1 MFRFI
6 ARRIRPWAIAATVAT
21 CTNGSLSGQSTSTG
35 FVATTKNG
43 EWQSYT
49 GDTRGSRYSP
59 LDQINAQNFND
70 LEVAWRF
77 KTDSL
82 GTRPEYKL
90 EGTPLMIGGVLY
102 ATAGTRRSVIALDAA
117 TGERK
122 WEIPY
127 ADAGWAGVTATA
139 GGVVFSADH
148 DGTFIV
154 ADSTT
159 GKKLYEY
166 QTGAAIFAPPTTYLL
181 DGRQYVVMPS
191 GSVLTAFALP
201 KTSSGT
207 R

>member
-1 MFRFI
+1 MSRSVSRSVVFLAWI
-6 ARRIRPWAIAATVAT
+6 LAASCSAPA
-21 CTNGSLSGQSTSTG
+21 GWLSGQSSPASG

-59 LDQINAQNFND
+59 LDQITAQNFND

-117 TGERK
+117 TGELLWVHRYPEGPRGANAPRQLSGRGPRILDRRTRRSAHPLRHPGLSPHRAQRK
-122 WEIPY
+122 DR
-127 ADAGWAGVTATA
+127 A
-139 GGVVFSADH
+139 
-148 DGTFIV
+148 
-154 ADSTT
+154 ADSIIRHQRRRRS
-159 GKKLYEY
+159 E
-166 QTGAAIFAPPTTYLL
+166 
-181 DGRQYVVMPS
+181 GRRGV
-191 GSVLTAFALP
+191 
-201 KTSSGT
+201 